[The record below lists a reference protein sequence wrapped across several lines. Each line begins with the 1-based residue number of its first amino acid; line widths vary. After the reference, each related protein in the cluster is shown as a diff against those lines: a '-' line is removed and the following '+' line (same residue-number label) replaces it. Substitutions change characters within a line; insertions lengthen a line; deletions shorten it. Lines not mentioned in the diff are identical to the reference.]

1 MPPGKRNLNT
11 AMMLLHVLHAG
22 LIEPHLRAL
31 PAQPPKRDNSGSLLI
46 TGKLLAAAATG
57 VCVWWM

>member
-1 MPPGKRNLNT
+1 
-11 AMMLLHVLHAG
+11 MMLLHVLDAG

-31 PAQPPKRDNSGSLLI
+31 PAQPPKRDKSGSLLI

>member
-1 MPPGKRNLNT
+1 
-11 AMMLLHVLHAG
+11 MMLLHVLHAG

-31 PAQPPKRDNSGSLLI
+31 PAQPPKRDKSGSLLI